1 MNMKRI
7 ILLFL
12 IIIGTLGVLTTGLKA
27 QESKAPVTISK
38 GTFIK
43 CISPTF
49 VSTAI
54 ADTGDE
60 IFFLN
65 ADDMYVGD
73 RNIFPKNT
81 KFYGIITDIKEP
93 VQGTNASM
101 KIEINKFVTPE
112 NEEHEISGYIYSN
125 GNDYLGG
132 ELTNPAYYSKMPHY
146 TQGWKYGVLQY
157 APTNV
162 REMGL
167 HTMIRPGI
175 ELLILI
181 DKDLYLE

>member
-7 ILLFL
+7 IVLFL
-12 IIIGTLGVLTTGLKA
+12 IIIGALTCLSERLKA
-27 QESKAPVTISK
+27 EENTLPVTVYK

-49 VSTAI
+49 LSTAI

-60 IFFLN
+60 VFFLN
-65 ADDMYVGD
+65 SDDMYIGD
-73 RNIFPKNT
+73 RNVFPKNT
-81 KFYGIITDIKEP
+81 KFYGIITDVKEP
-93 VQGTNASM
+93 IQGTNASM
-101 KIEINKFVTPE
+101 KIEIKKYITPE
-112 NEEHEISGYIYSN
+112 DEEHIMSGHIYSN

-132 ELTNPAYYSKMPHY
+132 ELTNPAYYSRMPHY

-157 APTNV
+157 SPTNV

-175 ELLILI
+175 ELLIMLDEDI
-181 DKDLYLE
+181 KIQ